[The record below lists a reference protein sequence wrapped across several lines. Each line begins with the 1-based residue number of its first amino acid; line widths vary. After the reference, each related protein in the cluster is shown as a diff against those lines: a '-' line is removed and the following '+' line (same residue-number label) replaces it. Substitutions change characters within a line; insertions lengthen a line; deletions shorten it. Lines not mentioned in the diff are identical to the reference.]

1 MSLFPS
7 SKYMQRMLFLNPLS
21 YVTSPGSVIVSRH
34 IANIINLFRSQGIR
48 CFLKRDLEET
58 TVEARRRRR
67 RGAEEEEARGST
79 HKMAAVSSA
88 SDTGDPRVRHPPERR
103 LLILGGPQSGKTSTA
118 NTILGDE
125 VFEAGT
131 ETTHSNVGQTEIY
144 GRRVTVV
151 DTPPWAI
158 PTDQEDDAEA
168 DNNDNV
174 GAESDSLPRPPPS
187 LDSEGPCMG
196 AILCPPGPHA
206 ILLVVSVTQPFTDTQ
221 RRAAE
226 EQLGALGGGTWRYS
240 MVLFTGLEKL
250 PKGVFIEEHIAN
262 TGEALQWLVE
272 RCGSRYHAF
281 DNTRKETE
289 DNTQVPELM
298 EKVEEMITDNQGWYF
313 EVNELILLEEEQARR
328 ALEEERMRMEEHAR
342 QREQMIGGPP
352 RELRLLLLG
361 WKGVGKSSVGNSIL
375 GRRYFESGQETELC
389 LRRQALV
396 SGRRVTIVDTPGW
409 DWFSVRRTPKRIR
422 QESQR
427 GAALLRPGPHTL
439 LLVLP
444 VVSSLTARKRRTL
457 LAHIETL
464 FGDSAC
470 LHTMVLF
477 SCGDWLGRTPIEEHI
492 LRGGRE
498 LQRLL
503 EYCGNYYH
511 VLDSKTP
518 GKDRSVSV
526 LLDKIEEMIR
536 ENGDKA
542 FLPIQTEWLSEES
555 SYSSDNTEP
564 EDDCRGC
571 QLQ

>member
-1 MSLFPS
+1 
-7 SKYMQRMLFLNPLS
+7 
-21 YVTSPGSVIVSRH
+21 
-34 IANIINLFRSQGIR
+34 
-48 CFLKRDLEET
+48 
-58 TVEARRRRR
+58 
-67 RGAEEEEARGST
+67 
-79 HKMAAVSSA
+79 MAAVSSA
-88 SDTGDPRVRHPPERR
+88 SDTGDSRGRHPPERR
-103 LLILGGPQSGKTSTA
+103 LLILGGPRSGKTSSA
-118 NTILGDE
+118 NTILGDN
-125 VFEAGT
+125 VFDGGA

-158 PTDQEDDAEA
+158 PSDPEDDEDA
-168 DNNDNV
+168 DTTDN
-174 GAESDSLPRPPPS
+174 GAAESDSPTRPAQS

-206 ILLVVSVTQPFTDTQ
+206 ILLVVS
-221 RRAAE
+221 
-226 EQLGALGGGTWRYS
+226 
-240 MVLFTGLEKL
+240 L

-272 RCGSRYHAF
+272 RCGSRYHSF

-396 SGRRVTIVDTPGW
+396 CGRRVTIVDTPGW

-422 QESQR
+422 QETQR

-464 FGDSAC
+464 FGDDAC

-492 LRGGRE
+492 LRGGRD

-511 VLDSKTP
+511 VMDSKTP

-571 QLQ
+571 MLQ

>member
-1 MSLFPS
+1 MVSHALSPS
-7 SKYMQRMLFLNPLS
+7 SSVRLS
-21 YVTSPGSVIVSRH
+21 
-34 IANIINLFRSQGIR
+34 
-48 CFLKRDLEET
+48 
-58 TVEARRRRR
+58 
-67 RGAEEEEARGST
+67 
-79 HKMAAVSSA
+79 
-88 SDTGDPRVRHPPERR
+88 
-103 LLILGGPQSGKTSTA
+103 
-118 NTILGDE
+118 
-125 VFEAGT
+125 
-131 ETTHSNVGQTEIY
+131 
-144 GRRVTVV
+144 
-151 DTPPWAI
+151 
-158 PTDQEDDAEA
+158 
-168 DNNDNV
+168 
-174 GAESDSLPRPPPS
+174 
-187 LDSEGPCMG
+187 
-196 AILCPPGPHA
+196 
-206 ILLVVSVTQPFTDTQ
+206 
-221 RRAAE
+221 
-226 EQLGALGGGTWRYS
+226 
-240 MVLFTGLEKL
+240 
-250 PKGVFIEEHIAN
+250 
-262 TGEALQWLVE
+262 
-272 RCGSRYHAF
+272 
-281 DNTRKETE
+281 
-289 DNTQVPELM
+289 
-298 EKVEEMITDNQGWYF
+298 
-313 EVNELILLEEEQARR
+313 
-328 ALEEERMRMEEHAR
+328 
-342 QREQMIGGPP
+342 
-352 RELRLLLLG
+352 ELRLLLLG

-396 SGRRVTIVDTPGW
+396 SGRRITIVDTPGW

-503 EYCGNYYH
+503 EFCGNYYH
-511 VLDSKTP
+511 VLDSKIP
-518 GKDRSVSV
+518 GKDRSVSA
-526 LLDKIEEMIR
+526 LLDKMEEMIR

-542 FLPIQTEWLSEES
+542 FLPIQTEWCKSHTHIHDHTYVSYHVSNIPVLRSTVSEES

>member
-1 MSLFPS
+1 MLENKADR
-7 SKYMQRMLFLNPLS
+7 KYSTQHTF
-21 YVTSPGSVIVSRH
+21 
-34 IANIINLFRSQGIR
+34 F
-48 CFLKRDLEET
+48 RDLCGQLCL
-58 TVEARRRRR
+58 RCC
-67 RGAEEEEARGST
+67 ST
-79 HKMAAVSSA
+79 L
-88 SDTGDPRVRHPPERR
+88 T
-103 LLILGGPQSGKTSTA
+103 L
-118 NTILGDE
+118 
-125 VFEAGT
+125 
-131 ETTHSNVGQTEIY
+131 
-144 GRRVTVV
+144 
-151 DTPPWAI
+151 
-158 PTDQEDDAEA
+158 QED
-168 DNNDNV
+168 NGFSTLS
-174 GAESDSLPRPPPS
+174 GAFHLYTFLLLP
-187 LDSEGPCMG
+187 
-196 AILCPPGPHA
+196 
-206 ILLVVSVTQPFTDTQ
+206 T
-221 RRAAE
+221 
-226 EQLGALGGGTWRYS
+226 
-240 MVLFTGLEKL
+240 
-250 PKGVFIEEHIAN
+250 
-262 TGEALQWLVE
+262 
-272 RCGSRYHAF
+272 
-281 DNTRKETE
+281 
-289 DNTQVPELM
+289 
-298 EKVEEMITDNQGWYF
+298 
-313 EVNELILLEEEQARR
+313 
-328 ALEEERMRMEEHAR
+328 
-342 QREQMIGGPP
+342 
-352 RELRLLLLG
+352 ELRVLLLG

-375 GRRYFESGQETELC
+375 GRRFFESGQETELC

-396 SGRRVTIVDTPGW
+396 CGRRVTIVDTPGW

-464 FGDSAC
+464 FGETAC

-542 FLPIQTEWLSEES
+542 FLPIQDEWCKSPFRSLTRSDFYRRVKSGVFHVCNPTVLHLTVSEES